1 MRVGSVGTVPNI
13 PGPRDVQ
20 CEGPAPRSRQVV
32 GSIRKGQVR
41 VARLEEG
48 VVGQGARVS
57 HRKEDGRWAL
67 G

>member
-1 MRVGSVGTVPNI
+1 MGTAPNI
-13 PGPRDVQ
+13 PGPRAMQ
-20 CEGPAPRSRQVV
+20 CEGPAPEYWQVG

-48 VVGQGARVS
+48 VVGQGAVGS
-57 HRKEDGRWAL
+57 HRKEGGRWAL